1 MSLFVER
8 MFNGLA
14 EGSIIALIALGLV
27 VIFRSTGQ
35 LNFAQGEIG
44 MFSAFFVSTLTLSGW
59 PIVPAI
65 GAAMVLGFV
74 ISATVERVVVRPIE
88 ARNPSAVIVALIG
101 LFLGVNNLAAMIWGV
116 DARSLPSPFPND
128 ADDFVRILGAPIR
141 IERLG
146 TIAVLVVVVV
156 LLWLLF
162 TKTNLGLAMRCV
174 ANNQESS
181 SLVGIPVGRVLL
193 FGWGIAGAIGAL
205 AACLLAP
212 SAGLTLTLML
222 QPFLLASVAAVLGGL
237 DSPLGAVVGG
247 IIIGLAK
254 AVIVGYVGFLD
265 LSMLFPVMLA
275 ILLGV
280 LLLRPAGLFGSER
293 VERV

>member
-8 MFNGLA
+8 MFNGMA
-14 EGSIIALIALGLV
+14 EGSIIALLALALV

-44 MFSAFFVSTLTLSGW
+44 MFSAFFASTLMLSGL
-59 PIVPAI
+59 PTVLAI

-74 ISATVERVVVRPIE
+74 ISAAIERVVVRPIE

-101 LFLGVNNLAAMIWGV
+101 LFLGVNSLAAMIWGV
-116 DARSLPSPFPND
+116 DARSLTSPFPND

-146 TIAVLVVVVV
+146 TIAVLAVVSI

-162 TKTNLGLAMRCV
+162 SKTNLGLAMRCV

-181 SLVGIPVGRVLL
+181 NLVGIPVGTVLQ
-193 FGWGIAGAIGAL
+193 FGWGLAGAIGAL

-212 SAGLTLTLML
+212 SAGLTLSLML

-247 IIIGLAK
+247 LIIGLTK
-254 AVIVGYVGFLD
+254 AMIVGYVGFLNV
-265 LSMLFPVMLA
+265 SMLFPVMLV

-280 LLLRPAGLFGSER
+280 LLLRPSGLFGSER

>member
-35 LNFAQGEIG
+35 LNFAQGEVG
-44 MFSAFFVSTLTLSGW
+44 MFSAFFASTLSLSGW
-59 PIVPAI
+59 PIVAAI
-65 GAAMVLGFV
+65 AGAMVLGFV
-74 ISATVERVVVRPIE
+74 ISAAIERVVVRPIE

-101 LFLGVNNLAAMIWGV
+101 LFLGINNLAAMIWGV

-181 SLVGIPVGRVLL
+181 SLVGIPVGRVLV
-193 FGWGIAGAIGAL
+193 FGWGLAGAIGAL

-212 SAGLTLTLML
+212 SAGLTLSLMI

-237 DSPLGAVVGG
+237 DSPVGAVVGG
-247 IIIGLAK
+247 IIIGLTK

-275 ILLGV
+275 ILLCV

>member
-1 MSLFVER
+1 MALFVER
-8 MFNGLA
+8 MFNGMA
-14 EGSIIALIALGLV
+14 EGSIIALLALALV

-44 MFSAFFVSTLTLSGW
+44 MFSAFFASTLMLSGL
-59 PIVPAI
+59 PTVLAI

-74 ISATVERVVVRPIE
+74 ISAAIERVVVRPIE

-101 LFLGVNNLAAMIWGV
+101 LFLGVNSLAAMIWGV
-116 DARSLPSPFPND
+116 DARSLTSPFPND

-146 TIAVLVVVVV
+146 TIAVLAVVSI

-162 TKTNLGLAMRCV
+162 SKTNLGLAMRCV

-181 SLVGIPVGRVLL
+181 NLVGIPVGTVLQ
-193 FGWGIAGAIGAL
+193 FGWGLAGAIGAL

-212 SAGLTLTLML
+212 SAGLTLSLML

-247 IIIGLAK
+247 LIIGLTK
-254 AVIVGYVGFLD
+254 AMIVGYVGFLNV
-265 LSMLFPVMLA
+265 SMLFPVMLV

-280 LLLRPAGLFGSER
+280 LLLRPSGLFGSER